1 MDHQHILLVFLWLIH
16 ADAIQIPWIDNVSMV
31 DAYKSNFTIQ
41 LNSTSNEC
49 FCSAMQKQSVAF
61 NYFLANRSCHFFDRF
76 PVTYRLEPM
85 PGVRLY
91 FPRRIFPN
99 ESRCCM
105 HDWNQTVTKL
115 TAAIKNETN
124 VTAPRC
130 LVIDNHGYLVTIE
143 ETEHQI
149 VRYDPRTLKLINKTL
164 ISSTSIFAL
173 AYHQEKY
180 FIALGD
186 NTILVVDSNNFTKI
200 NSISSSE
207 IDGPRDIIFLYDGRV
222 MVVSSFKNNRILFF
236 QRSNTS
242 STNYTFF
249 ARENTSFSKPHGL
262 WYVNNSCFYV
272 TSWDEAAIYSYTSF
286 NNTSW
291 KVKLLV
297 NASAVGISSSGSHLL
312 IDKCERIWLVTYSNG
327 IYVFDKEG
335 RWLGQVTIDSNAII
349 DALVTDNYVVFVSDR
364 VNGKI
369 IRLDPQ
375 LTC

>member
-1 MDHQHILLVFLWLIH
+1 
-16 ADAIQIPWIDNVSMV
+16 
-31 DAYKSNFTIQ
+31 
-41 LNSTSNEC
+41 
-49 FCSAMQKQSVAF
+49 MQKQSVAF

-85 PGVRLY
+85 SGVRLY
-91 FPRRIFPN
+91 FPQRIFPN

-105 HDWNQTVTKL
+105 HDWNRTATKL
-115 TAAIKNETN
+115 TAAIKSETTIN
-124 VTAPRC
+124 SSRC

-143 ETEHQI
+143 EYGHHI
-149 VRYDPRTLKLINKTL
+149 VRYDPQTLKLINKTFVANM
-164 ISSTSIFAL
+164 IMYNL
-173 AYHQEKY
+173 AYHREKY
-180 FIALGD
+180 FIGQDD
-186 NTILVVDSNNFTKI
+186 NTILVVDSNNLTKI
-200 NSISSSE
+200 NTISSSE
-207 IDGPRDIIFLYDGRV
+207 INGLRDIIFLYDGRI
-222 MVVSSFKNNRILFF
+222 MVVSSVGNNRILFF

-242 STNYTFF
+242 STNYKFF
-249 ARENTSFSKPHGL
+249 ARENTTFSMPHGL

-272 TSWDEAAIYSYTSF
+272 TSWTTAAIYSYTSL

-335 RWLGQVTIDSNAII
+335 RRLGQVTIDSNAII
-349 DALVTDNYVVFVSDR
+349 DALVTDNYVVFVSDKA
-364 VNGKI
+364 NGRI